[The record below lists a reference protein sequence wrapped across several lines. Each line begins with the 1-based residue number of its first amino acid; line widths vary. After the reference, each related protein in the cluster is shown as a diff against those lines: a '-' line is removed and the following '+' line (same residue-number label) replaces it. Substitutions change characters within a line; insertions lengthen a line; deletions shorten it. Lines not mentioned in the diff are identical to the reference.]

1 MTSRIIVAIVAVF
14 AAVLSLAAPVAV
26 DAQVSFTLTDRSFG
40 HTQAT
45 ATGLTPGQEYYV
57 HWCAGSQ
64 PTWLSCTQGPVHNRE
79 GWLQGFCTPLGTAGA
94 SGTLAYT
101 YRGGWGPPSSSDARP
116 NRAWVLFADP
126 PTLDSPDDP
135 NDESY
140 SWIHCRN
147 PVPGAIVSVPDLRG
161 QAPILIA
168 RDVTETSATL
178 ALEGPYSSHKMDRWA
193 YVVYWDS
200 DRGLYPMSEQTCT
213 LGAAP
218 TPEIYDPEIL
228 GTPNPHLSDL
238 LPGTTYAVRLY
249 GRGTYLDGIGAPVPP
264 NPKGLEC
271 SLELTRIF
279 HPPGE
284 RFGIRFTTKGVSVPA
299 PAAPAG
305 VEATTDGSGSVTLS
319 WEHPGESDDPVKEPA
334 RYEYR
339 LRRGGQGVGDWTTV
353 PGSNAD
359 TTSVTIDL
367 TTGAVVA
374 VNNATPPMVEWT
386 IYLRARNADGTPGRY
401 TETVV
406 TAGPETVVPALP
418 LAGLVTLALMLFLG
432 GQRQRQRG
440 G

>member
-1 MTSRIIVAIVAVF
+1 MTSKIIVAIVAVF

-26 DAQVSFTLTDRSFG
+26 DAQVSFTLTDRSYG

-45 ATGLTPGQEYYV
+45 ATGLTPGQEYYLQ
-57 HWCAGSQ
+57 WCEGDQLTWQLCSSREAWENGPRDTYAPGLGS
-64 PTWLSCTQGPVHNRE
+64 
-79 GWLQGFCTPLGTAGA
+79 CTPLGTAGA
-94 SGTLAYT
+94 SGTLVYT
-101 YRGGWGPPSSSDARP
+101 YRGGWGVPPRGLP
-116 NRAWVLFADP
+116 ELAWTLFTDP
-126 PTLDSPDDP
+126 PTLVPPDDGEH
-135 NDESY
+135 DDY
-140 SWIHCRN
+140 SWLRCRN
-147 PVPGAIVSVPDLRG
+147 AVPGAFVSIPDLRD

-193 YVVYWDS
+193 YIVYWDS
-200 DRGLYPMSEQTCT
+200 DRGLYTVSERAAGCT
-213 LGAAP
+213 LGATP
-218 TPEIYDPEIL
+218 TPEIH
-228 GTPNPHLSDL
+228 GAPNPHLSGL
-238 LPGTTYAVRLY
+238 LPGTTYRVQLY
-249 GRGTYLDGIGAPVPP
+249 GSAVTGAFGARPYR
-264 NPKGLEC
+264 NTDEC
-271 SLELTRIF
+271 RI
-279 HPPGE
+279 HLSRYSIPPGDWG
-284 RFGIRFTTKGVSVPA
+284 GISFTTKGDSVPA

-339 LRRGGQGVGDWTTV
+339 LRREGQGVGDWTTV

-418 LAGLVTLALMLFLG
+418 LAGLVTLALVLFLG